1 MTSRSRL
8 KTFVA
13 MLAVLASMGTVSA
26 QDYPA
31 RPVTLIVPW
40 PAGGPTDVS
49 MRAVAEAAQKHLG
62 QPIIIENKAGGAGTV
77 GPATMAATAKPDGY
91 TIAQMPITVYRLPL
105 MQKTTWSENDFTY
118 IIHLTG
124 YVFTAFAGADTPFRT
139 WQDVIDYARANPGK
153 ITYGSTGTGSS
164 LHLGMEMLAEK
175 SGVKFLHVPFKGAVE
190 VNAAVAGGHVMLG
203 ASGTSVRPLVDAGK
217 ARFLNIWT
225 AKRVKSLPDIPT
237 LLELGYPYVI
247 DSPWGLAGP
256 KGMDPRVVAK
266 LHDAFK
272 KALEEEPV
280 IETLSRYEMIPNYK
294 NTADYKTAV
303 EEQVKMEE
311 ALLKRIGMDKKE

>member
-1 MTSRSRL
+1 MISRSRL

-13 MLAVLASMGTVSA
+13 MLAVLASTGAASA

-62 QPIIIENKAGGAGTV
+62 QPIIIENKAGGAGTI
-77 GPATMAATAKPDGY
+77 GPATMAATAKPDDY

-124 YVFTAFAGADTPFRT
+124 YVFTAFAAADTPFKK
-139 WQDVIDYARANPGK
+139 WQDVIDYAKANPGK

-256 KGMDPRVVAK
+256 KGMDPKVVAK

-272 KALEEEPV
+272 KALEEESV
-280 IETLSRYEMIPNYK
+280 VETLGRYEMIPNYK
-294 NTADYKTAV
+294 NTADYKKSV

-311 ALLKRIGMDKKE
+311 ALLKRIGMEKKE